1 MDKDNIEI
9 PSDRLLR
16 GLLLLKNFE
25 WGQLVRKGKGEN
37 MARQSYLEHSAV
49 MVRDIEWSKKFFE
62 GELSS

>member
-1 MDKDNIEI
+1 MDKDDIDI

-25 WGQLVRKGKGEN
+25 WGQLMHKGKGEN

-49 MVRDIEWSKKFFE
+49 TVRDIEWSKNF
-62 GELSS
+62 

>member
-25 WGQLVRKGKGEN
+25 WGNWCVKEKVKTWQDSLIWN
-37 MARQSYLEHSAV
+37 TAP
-49 MVRDIEWSKKFFE
+49 
-62 GELSS
+62 